1 MRQPTAEQGRAIAA
15 IRRGAPTL
23 VRALAGT
30 GKTTTIQAAIEQD
43 GPRSPR
49 TLYTA
54 FGARNIREAKAKL
67 PRWVAVRTTHS
78 LAWSQGME
86 YQRRDRLAKGFPFRA
101 VSEQMVWPAGGIA
114 GVFRRDAV
122 RMVAGALSR
131 FMQSADQ
138 ELDQRHFRDTPPA
151 ALEGTL
157 RMAQRVWR
165 DWEDLRGTLP
175 IVHDAYLKLW
185 ALRDPRL
192 PFDRIFLDEAQDT
205 NPVVLGV
212 LKRQSHAQII
222 AVGDPHQAIYAYRG
236 AVDAMAA
243 FTAGDTFALSQSWR
257 FGEAIAAAGNAA
269 LQNACESADRL
280 WGRIDLA
287 DRLAVVTE
295 TPTALIARTNLT
307 LLAEALHAEQ
317 AGFTTALAGGAEDLA
332 DLMEDMQALAEGR
345 PAFRSE
351 LATVESWEQ
360 LMTAKDLPQGARPLR
375 RLLEAQDL
383 DAVVTA
389 IRRLTGRLPH
399 EADLLLCTAHRSKGL
414 EFDQVILAND
424 FPVAP
429 DGKAPMG
436 GQEANLLY
444 VAMTRARQ
452 QLDLHRCEAA
462 RRALEWAPVSRGG
475 RVEAQPV
482 PGQNECNFR
491 RHSTGR
497 RPVQVTHLA

>member
-1 MRQPTAEQGRAIAA
+1 MRQPTSEQGRAIAA
-15 IRRGAPTL
+15 IRSGVPVL

-67 PRWVAVRTTHS
+67 PRRVAVRTTHS
-78 LAWSQGME
+78 MAWSLGME
-86 YQRRDRLAKGFPFRA
+86 YQRRDRLAKSFPFRA
-101 VSEQMVWPAGGIA
+101 VSEQLVWPAGGIA
-114 GVFRRDAV
+114 GIFRRDAV
-122 RMVAGALSR
+122 RMVASGLSR
-131 FMQSADQ
+131 FMQSADP
-138 ELDQRHFRDTPPA
+138 ELERRHFRDVPEV

-157 RMAQRVWR
+157 RTAQRVWR
-165 DWEDLRGTLP
+165 DWEDLHGALP

-205 NPVVLGV
+205 NAVVLGV
-212 LKRQSHAQII
+212 LKRQGHAQIV

-236 AVDAMAA
+236 AVDAMSA
-243 FTAGDTFALSQSWR
+243 FTAGDSFALSHSWR
-257 FGEAIAAAGNAA
+257 FGEAIAGAGNAA
-269 LQNACESADRL
+269 LQNACHSADRL
-280 WGRIDLA
+280 WGRADLA
-287 DRLAVVTE
+287 DRITVVTE

-317 AGFTTALAGGAEDLA
+317 AGFTTSLAGGAEDLA
-332 DLMEDMQALAEGR
+332 DLLEDMQALSQGR

-351 LATVESWEQ
+351 LASIESWAQ
-360 LMTAKDLPQGARPLR
+360 LMAAKDLPQGAKPLR
-375 RLLEAQDL
+375 RLLEAQDF
-383 DAVVTA
+383 DAVTTA
-389 IRRLTGRLPH
+389 IRRLTARLPH

-414 EFDQVILAND
+414 EFDRVILAND
-424 FPVAP
+424 FPVAA
-429 DGKAPMG
+429 DGKAPSG

-462 RRALEWAPVSRGG
+462 RRAIEWAPVSRAR

-482 PGQNECNFR
+482 PGENERTFR
-491 RHSTGR
+491 HHSTGR